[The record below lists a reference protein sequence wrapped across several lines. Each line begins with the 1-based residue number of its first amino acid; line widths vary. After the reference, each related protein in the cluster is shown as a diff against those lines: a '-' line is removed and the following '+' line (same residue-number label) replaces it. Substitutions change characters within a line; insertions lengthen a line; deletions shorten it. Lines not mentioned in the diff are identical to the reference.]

1 MSVTS
6 PQIIELTEYVPKLLG
21 RTLLPDAVG
30 EMLWHDYETQVSVDF
45 PSPKTGDRWR
55 LTAQGWVGYIPLTP
69 DFHIILRP
77 KVKVANLLRMLE
89 YAYQLKSFR
98 FLSGLVDCQ
107 TLLEFYERLADI
119 LARRILNRGR
129 QGFYCAYIP
138 KTEHLPYVRG
148 RVDVRQMITRPWDT
162 KIQCYYEEHTADVEE
177 NQILAWTLWCIARS
191 GLCTERLMP
200 TVRCAYHIL
209 HKLVTLQPCHPRTC
223 VGRQYN
229 RLNEDYRPLHALCRF
244 FLEQTAPSHETGT
257 NATLPFLV
265 NMSQLYEHFVAEWLK
280 AHRETALLT
289 QALDIQSQERV
300 YLGQYQGLYLDIDLV
315 LYDQATGI
323 ARYVLDTKYKAA
335 SKPATADI
343 NQIIAYA
350 EAKACQEAILIYPTP
365 LSEPLNIKV
374 GSIRIRSLTFSLAG
388 DLEQA
393 GYRFLQDL
401 LGTGNREQGIVL

>member
-21 RTLLPDAVG
+21 RLRLPDAVG
-30 EMLWHDYETQVSVDF
+30 EMLWRDYDTQVSVDF

-55 LTAQGWVGYIPLTP
+55 LTPQGWVGHILLTP
-69 DFHIILRP
+69 DFHIALRP
-77 KVKVANLLRMLE
+77 KVKLGNILRMLE
-89 YAYQLKSFR
+89 YAYDLKSFR

-119 LARRILNRGR
+119 LARRILNRSR

-148 RVDVRQMITRPWDT
+148 RIDVRLLVTRPWDT
-162 KIQCYYEEHTADVEE
+162 KIQCHYEEHTTDVEE

-191 GLCTERLMP
+191 GLCTESVMP
-200 TVRCAYHIL
+200 TVRRAYHL
-209 HKLVTLQPCHPRTC
+209 LQGLVTLQPCNSRIC

-244 FLEQTAPSHETGT
+244 FLEQTAPSHETGI

-300 YLGQYQGLYLDIDLV
+300 YLDQSKALYFDIDLV
-315 LYDQATGI
+315 LYDLATGMV
-323 ARYVLDTKYKAA
+323 RYVLDTKYKAA

-343 NQIIAYA
+343 NQMVAYA
-350 EAKACQEAILIYPTP
+350 EAKGCQEAILIYPMP
-365 LSEPLNIKV
+365 LAEPLNIKI
-374 GSIRIRSLTFSLAG
+374 GRIRIRSLTFSLAG

-401 LGTGNREQGIVL
+401 LETDCERSNK

>member
-6 PQIIELTEYVPKLLG
+6 PQIIELTEYVPKLLP

-30 EMLWHDYETQVSVDF
+30 EMLWRDYGTQVNVDF

-55 LTAQGWVGYIPLTP
+55 LTAQGWVGHIPLTS
-69 DFHIILRP
+69 DFHIALRP
-77 KVKVANLLRMLE
+77 KVKLGNLLGMLE
-89 YAYQLKSFR
+89 YAYDLKSFR
-98 FLSGLVDCQ
+98 FLEGLVDCQ

-148 RVDVRQMITRPWDT
+148 RIDVRQMLTRPWDT
-162 KIQCYYEEHTADVEE
+162 KVQCHYEEHTADVED

-191 GLCTERLMP
+191 GLCTERVTP
-200 TVRCAYHIL
+200 TVRRAYHL
-209 HKLVTLQPCHPRTC
+209 LQGLVTSQQCNSRTC
-223 VGRQYN
+223 IGRQYN

-244 FLEQTAPSHETGT
+244 FLEHIAPSHETGA

-265 NMSQLYEHFVAEWLK
+265 NMSQLYERFVALWLK
-280 AHRETALLT
+280 AHREKVLLR

-300 YLGQYQGLYLDIDLV
+300 YLGQGQALYFDIDLV
-315 LYDQATGI
+315 IYNTATGI

-343 NQIIAYA
+343 NQMVAYA
-350 EAKACQEAILIYPTP
+350 EVKGCQEAILIYPTP
-365 LSEPLNIKV
+365 LAEPLNIKV
-374 GSIRIRSLTFSLAG
+374 GSIRVRSLTFSLAG

-393 GYRFLQDL
+393 GYDFLQNL
-401 LGTGNREQGIVL
+401 LGVDILALVGE

>member
-6 PQIIELTEYVPKLLG
+6 PQIIELTEYVPKLLP
-21 RTLLPDAVG
+21 RSLFPDAVG
-30 EMLWHDYETQVSVDF
+30 EMLWRDYDTQVSIDF

-55 LTAQGWVGYIPLTP
+55 LTAQGWVGHIPLTS
-69 DFHIILRP
+69 DFHIALHP
-77 KVKVANLLRMLE
+77 KVKLGNLLRMLE
-89 YAYQLKSFR
+89 YAYDLKSFR

-138 KTEHLPYVRG
+138 NTEHLPYVRG
-148 RVDVRQMITRPWDT
+148 RIDVRLLVTRPWDT
-162 KIQCYYEEHTADVEE
+162 KIQCHYEEHTADVEE

-191 GLCTERLMP
+191 GLCTERVMP
-200 TVRCAYHIL
+200 TVRRAYHL
-209 HKLVTLQPCHPRTC
+209 LQGFVTLQPCNPRTC

-244 FLEQTAPSHETGT
+244 FLEQIAPSHKTGT
-257 NATLPFLV
+257 HATLPFLV
-265 NMSQLYEHFVAEWLK
+265 NMSQLYECFVAEWLK
-280 AHRETALLT
+280 AHRETVLLT
-289 QALDIQSQERV
+289 LALDIQSQERV
-300 YLGQYQGLYLDIDLV
+300 YLGQCKALYFDIDLI
-315 LYDQATGI
+315 LYDMATGL

-335 SKPATADI
+335 SKPTTADI
-343 NQIIAYA
+343 NQMVAYA
-350 EAKACQEAILIYPTP
+350 EAKGCQEAILIYPVP
-365 LSEPLNIKV
+365 LAEPLNIKV
-374 GSIRIRSLTFSLAG
+374 GNIQIRSLTFSLVG

-401 LGTGNREQGIVL
+401 LGTEVR

>member
-6 PQIIELTEYVPKLLG
+6 PQIIELTEYVPKLLP
-21 RTLLPDAVG
+21 RSLLPDAIG
-30 EMLWHDYETQVSVDF
+30 ETLWRDYNTQVSVDF

-55 LTAQGWVGYIPLTP
+55 LTAQGWVGYIPLTS
-69 DFHIILRP
+69 DFHIALHP
-77 KVKVANLLRMLE
+77 KVKLGNLLGMLE
-89 YAYQLKSFR
+89 YAYDLKSFR

-148 RVDVRQMITRPWDT
+148 RIDVRLLVTRPWDT
-162 KIQCYYEEHTADVEE
+162 KIQCHYEEHTADVEE

-191 GLCTERLMP
+191 GLCTERVMP
-200 TVRCAYHIL
+200 TVRRAYHL
-209 HKLVTLQPCHPRTC
+209 LQGLVKLQPFNPRAC
-223 VGRQYN
+223 IGRQYN
-229 RLNEDYRPLHALCRF
+229 RLNEDYRPLHVLCRF
-244 FLEQTAPSHETGT
+244 FLEQIAPSHETGA

-265 NMSQLYEHFVAEWLK
+265 NMSQLYERFVAEWLK
-280 AHRETALLT
+280 AHQKTGLLRL
-289 QALDIQSQERV
+289 ALDIQSQERI
-300 YLGQYQGLYLDIDLV
+300 YLGQGKALYFDIDLV
-315 LYDQATGI
+315 LYDMTTGI

-343 NQIIAYA
+343 NQMIAYA
-350 EAKACQEAILIYPTP
+350 EAKGCQEAILIYPAP
-365 LSEPLNIKV
+365 LAEPLNIKV
-374 GSIRIRSLTFSLAG
+374 GSIRIRSLTFSLAL

-401 LGTGNREQGIVL
+401 LGTD